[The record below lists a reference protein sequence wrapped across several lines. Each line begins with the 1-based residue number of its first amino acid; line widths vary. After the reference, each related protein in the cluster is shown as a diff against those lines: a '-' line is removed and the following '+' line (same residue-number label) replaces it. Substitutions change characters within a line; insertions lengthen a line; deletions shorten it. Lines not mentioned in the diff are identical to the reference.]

1 MNTKSHLL
9 MEEHNMLTVQEFAK
23 HLDLAYLSPNLQEK
37 DIIEA
42 CNIAKKYKV
51 ANVNV
56 NSYWA
61 ELVVKELEGSGVGPS
76 AVIGFP
82 YGACLPEV
90 KYFELQKMVDLGC
103 TACDMVINIGALK
116 DGNWDLVRSEVREFA
131 RICGDKCK
139 TKLIFEVAF
148 LTDDEIA
155 KLTRICCE
163 EGIDYVKTA
172 TGSQAFPDLNQVLIM
187 KENLSGKTK
196 IKVSGVPRTF
206 TLPAVLYM
214 IEEIGVEL
222 VGTRSAGKL
231 VEQYEKL
238 LAAQSK

>member
-1 MNTKSHLL
+1 
-9 MEEHNMLTVQEFAK
+9 MLTVEQFAK

-37 DIIEA
+37 DIVRA
-42 CNIAKKYKV
+42 CRIAAEYKV

-61 ELVVKELEGSGVGPS
+61 PLVVKELEGTGVGPS

-82 YGACLPEV
+82 YGACTSQT
-90 KYFELQKMVDLGC
+90 KYAELKEMVELGC
-103 TACDMVINIGALK
+103 TACDMVVNIGALK
-116 DGNWDLVRSEVREFA
+116 DGNYELVREEIQEFVQ
-131 RICGDKCK
+131 ICGDTCD

-163 EGIDYVKTA
+163 CGVTYVKTA
-172 TGSQAFPDLNQVLIM
+172 TGSQEFPDLNQVEIM
-187 KENLSGKTK
+187 KANLSGDTK

-214 IEEIGVEL
+214 FEELGVSL

-231 VEQYEKL
+231 VESYKKYLEERQ
-238 LAAQSK
+238 